1 MYEPQHFR
9 IEDRAELLAI
19 IRAHPLGL
27 LISAGADGLQ
37 ANPVPFTLARDEAG
51 NDLLRAHLARPNPQ
65 WRALIAAPDVLVAFQ
80 ASGHYVTPSWYA
92 TKRETGK
99 VVPTWHY
106 VHVQVRGRASIHEDT
121 GFLAAQIAALT
132 AEHEAKRALPWS
144 VGDAP
149 EPYIKAQM
157 RGIIGIEIAI
167 EAITGKFK
175 LSQNRPE
182 ADLAGVIAGL
192 AAEPDAEGP
201 AMAAFIRD
209 RRARHKPDRPGS

>member
-27 LISAGADGLQ
+27 LISVGADGLQ
-37 ANPVPFTLARDEAG
+37 ANPVPFTLATDAAG
-51 NDLLRAHLARPNPQ
+51 KDLLRAHLARPNPQ
-65 WRALIAAPDVLVAFQ
+65 WRALIEAPEVLVAFQ

-99 VVPTWHY
+99 VVPTWNY
-106 VHVQVRGRASIHEDT
+106 VHVQVKGRASVREDE
-121 GFLAAQIAALT
+121 GFLRAQIAALT
-132 AEHEAKRALPWS
+132 GDHEAARAEPWA

-149 EPYIKAQM
+149 EPFIAAQM
-157 RGIIGIEIAI
+157 RGIVGIEIAV
-167 EAITGKFK
+167 EAISGKFK

-182 ADLAGVIAGL
+182 ADFAGVIEGL
-192 AAEPDAEGP
+192 AAEPDPEGP
-201 AMAAFIRD
+201 AMASFIEA
-209 RRARHKPDRPGS
+209 RRSRLKPARPEP